1 MKQRIEGYRKAVAD
15 AGLQSEIALEVFVD
29 RSNYRTDIVDKL
41 DCLFEEVPDIDGF
54 FFSTHYLALE
64 AIRYFVNRKI
74 DYQNRFSM
82 GCFHETIALDI
93 LAPDMSITLM
103 PIQEMGTQAVQILLE
118 NIGNKDFTSRGVV
131 VDNLLM
137 P

>member
-1 MKQRIEGYRKAVAD
+1 
-15 AGLQSEIALEVFVD
+15 
-29 RSNYRTDIVDKL
+29 
-41 DCLFEEVPDIDGF
+41 
-54 FFSTHYLALE
+54 
-64 AIRYFVNRKI
+64 
-74 DYQNRFSM
+74 M